1 MNPQEQIAQHFQ
13 SNSIDYKIIEHEAL
27 VSADGADGISDENNI
42 PSQKSLVLRNKK
54 KTKYWMFTVL
64 GGQQTDLRAISD
76 LVGDRVS
83 FAKPEDLKKFLNVT
97 PGSCSP
103 YGLIFD
109 TDHQVEFWMQE
120 DLLDFEYQGF
130 HPNDNTQTWKITTKD
145 FQKLINSL
153 NRKIKTVK
161 F

>member
-1 MNPQEQIAQHFQ
+1 MSAERIAEFFE
-13 SNSIDYKIIEHEAL
+13 SLSIDHEVIEHRPL
-27 VSADGADGISDENNI
+27 VSADEADGISEEHNI

-64 GGQQTDLRAISD
+64 GGQRTDLRAISD

-83 FAKPEDLKKFLNVT
+83 FANPDELKKLLNVE

-109 TDHQVEFWMQE
+109 TDHQIEFWIQE
-120 DLLDFEYQGF
+120 DLLSYQYQGF
-130 HPNDNTQTWKITTKD
+130 HPNDNTKTWKITTED
-145 FQKLINSL
+145 FRAFIQSL
-153 NRKIKTVK
+153 RRDLKTVK